1 MSPYWLRA
9 KPTFVA
15 LILSCLTFVFLLAP
29 FESPVI
35 DPEYGLLEDVAT
47 SSRFAIATFLSANPD
62 ENQDDPENT
71 NYYYA
76 ATRVLTYQL
85 LHADNTRI
93 RNPLIDFL
101 VLTTKDVPQG
111 QRARLEADG
120 ATVVAVEDIPLSW
133 WIKTGVTRWRDQFT
147 KLRLLEMTQYSRVCF
162 LDADTFLTG
171 PLDGVF
177 REPGIEHAL
186 PTNLT
191 LTSAIKSDEAPL
203 PASFVFAARS
213 DNDFV
218 GQREHPVPPPST
230 DTFSAG
236 FWVAAPSQPLFQ
248 LLLSVMQHYHRFDPH
263 TMEQSLLNY
272 VFRRDGAMPWTE
284 LNWQWS
290 ATWPSEAD
298 LAAGV
303 RSLHEKLGM
312 KGPPEVLRQM
322 WFKAKAEMHEF
333 YKGRG
338 IEK

>member
-1 MSPYWLRA
+1 MSPFAFRA
-9 KPTFVA
+9 KPTFFA
-15 LILSCLTFVFLLAP
+15 LILSCLTFVFLLSP
-29 FESPVI
+29 FEDTVI
-35 DPEYGLLEDVAT
+35 DLEYGLLEEIAP
-47 SSRFAIATFLSANPD
+47 SSRFAIATFLSGNPHED
-62 ENQDDPENT
+62 QEDPENS

-85 LHADNTRI
+85 LHADSTRI

-101 VLTTKDVPQG
+101 VLTTKEVPES
-111 QRARLEADG
+111 QRARLQADG
-120 ATVVAVEDIPLSW
+120 ATVVHVDDIPLSW

-147 KLRLLEMTQYSRVCF
+147 KLRLLEMTQYARVCF

-171 PLDGVF
+171 PLDSVF
-177 REPGIEHAL
+177 HEPGVLNAS
-186 PTNLT
+186 TTDFN
-191 LTSAIKSDEAPL
+191 LTSALKSDEAPP
-203 PASFVFAARS
+203 PASYVFAARS

-218 GQREHPVPPPST
+218 GQRDHPVPPPST

-236 FWVAAPSQPLFQ
+236 FWVAAPSRPLFE

-272 VFRRDGAMPWTE
+272 VFRRDGVMPWAE
-284 LNWQWS
+284 LDWHWS

-312 KGPPEVLRQM
+312 KGPPETLRAL
-322 WFKAKAEMHEF
+322 WFKTRSEMHEL
-333 YKGRG
+333 YRERG
-338 IEK
+338 LE